1 MAVMSRPA
9 SARSRTPARA
19 LSVGKQVVSDLAKAV
34 RKLGHRLAIVVVTRA
49 PAAAVA
55 SQVRRGFCG
64 SRKRDARPDDA
75 PRAATIALAERSA
88 LFMELLQAQLVDLG
102 LQRER
107 GAAARETSGPPSDT
121 RLAVV
126 SYEHLLA
133 QPAAALAGLARD
145 IAFPGGSEPLLDALD
160 LQNASV
166 AHARALTT
174 TTSDAIDTNDDV
186 WHAVEATLCTSASGG
201 EAVREACARSL
212 AAWSPRRAAEACVRA
227 SDLLLRAELDSQAS
241 TTPVPSEVAAHAR
254 RAFSAREWPLF
265 PEYRL
270 AHEGDGPIDSA
281 PATCWSYSCC
291 GRAATPGDA
300 DTCPLLRESVLS
312 PALAHACWRSHEGRP
327 ACQSILKHPNQ

>member
-1 MAVMSRPA
+1 
-9 SARSRTPARA
+9 
-19 LSVGKQVVSDLAKAV
+19 
-34 RKLGHRLAIVVVTRA
+34 
-49 PAAAVA
+49 
-55 SQVRRGFCG
+55 
-64 SRKRDARPDDA
+64 
-75 PRAATIALAERSA
+75 
-88 LFMELLQAQLVDLG
+88 MELLQAQLVDLG

-227 SDLLLRAELDSQAS
+227 SDLLLRAKLDSQAS
-241 TTPVPSEVAAHAR
+241 TTPPPSEVAAHAR

-270 AHEGDGPIDSA
+270 AHEGDGAIDSA

-312 PALAHACWRSHEGRP
+312 PALAHGCWRSHEGRP